1 MFRGNSR
8 AGTADSGE
16 PSSTVDTRILI
27 KNLGPGKSG
36 QVEEF
41 AAATYREISIGRD
54 PSCDLKFDPDNDLVS
69 RRHAKITQSPVN
81 ATEYTIADLGSRN
94 GTFVNKQ
101 RIFGPVALCSGD
113 TVQLGAGGPE
123 FIFSL
128 DPPPAGMV
136 KPTRLADGPVSATMM
151 PTKVA
156 AGAAVPAGGVG
167 KATVERMIQDTRKQ
181 SQKTLYV
188 VAGALLLVIAALGAF
203 FYWSRPAP
211 KIIVTDTGQKLQN
224 GMTPT
229 QVAQMNTD
237 STVMIE
243 CGWKLIDTLTGK
255 GLTHV
260 VIPNQVKDKQGKVSE
275 RVPGAGAYLP
285 VFLVMGDK
293 LEPLLST
300 DDGGGKN
307 QVIGGLHSGSG
318 FVVSNDGFILTN
330 RHVGAAWHSTYNFPA
345 RAGVAVTLDA
355 AGSVKAV
362 TPISANQFG
371 AWIPSQGKF
380 VTSSSV
386 DLDTMRQIPNVMP
399 KGKLLEGR
407 NDYLDVTFPKNR
419 IRIPAKLARISD
431 RIDVTMIK
439 IDIPQSLKKVELNDN
454 YDTIKVGDAA
464 ISLGY
469 PAVSPPVLGVVAS
482 RDPLNQSTSVKEIP
496 DPTLAAGNIARVI
509 RGSAGLT
516 EATVFGGD
524 IYQLTINSTGHGNSG
539 GPVFDDQGKV
549 IGIFTLG
556 WSEGSTAVTAA
567 IPIRYGLELM
577 GVSRAVK

>member
-1 MFRGNSR
+1 M
-8 AGTADSGE
+8 
-16 PSSTVDTRILI
+16 DTRILI
-27 KNLGPGKSG
+27 KNLSAAKAG
-36 QVEEF
+36 QIEEF

-54 PSCDLKFDPDNDLVS
+54 PSCDVKFDPDNDLVS
-69 RRHAKITQSPVN
+69 RRHAKITQSPSN
-81 ATEYTIADLGSRN
+81 PAEYTIADLGSRN

-101 RIFGPVALCSGD
+101 RIFGPVALSSGD

-123 FIFSL
+123 FVFSL

-136 KPTRLADGPVSATMM
+136 KPTRLADAPISATMA
-151 PTKVA
+151 PTKEA
-156 AGAAVPAGGVG
+156 PGSAMPMAPASGGVG
-167 KATVERMIQDTRKQ
+167 KATVERMIHDTKKQ
-181 SQKTLYV
+181 SQKTLYIV
-188 VAGALLLVIAALGAF
+188 VGGLLVVILALGAF
-203 FYWSRPAP
+203 FVLTRPTP
-211 KIIVTDTGQKLQN
+211 KIIVSDGGAKLPS
-224 GMTPT
+224 GLTPA
-229 QVAQMNTD
+229 QVALANTD
-237 STVMIE
+237 SVVMIE

-260 VIPNQVKDKQGKVSE
+260 VIPNQVKEKDGKVSE

-285 VFLVMGDK
+285 VFLVMGDR

-307 QVIGGLHSGSG
+307 QVIGGLHSGTG

-330 RHVGAAWHSTYNFPA
+330 RHVGAAWHSTYSFPA

-362 TPISANQFG
+362 TPIGSNQFPS
-371 AWIPSQGKF
+371 WIPSQGKF

-386 DLDTMRQIPNVMP
+386 DLETMRQIPNVMP

-407 NDYLDVTFPKNR
+407 NDYLDVTFAKNR

-439 IDIPQSLKKVELNDN
+439 IDIPQALKKVELNDN

-464 ISLGY
+464 ISLCY

-496 DPTLAAGNIARVI
+496 DPTLAVGNIARVI

-524 IYQLTINSTGHGNSG
+524 IYQLPINSTGHGNSG

-556 WSEGSTAVTAA
+556 WSEGTTAVTAA

-577 GVSRAVK
+577 GVTRAVK